1 MTGASILRLGA
12 FAATLALAACG
23 GSEPATEAKAG
34 VVPPATPPT
43 TPPTNP
49 VASQPPSDAPPGLR
63 FAWSAGFDGDAKF
76 ARSADGTYLVA
87 WQPVGGSIPEA
98 EPFDVRVAVA
108 RVDQGALAPDAA
120 IAFDAEMPH
129 HGHGMNL
136 VPTCAR
142 GVTHGVFT
150 VGGVLLHMPGRW
162 VIAVDVVEGGLLE
175 RAQWN
180 VDVE

>member
-1 MTGASILRLGA
+1 MIAASILRM
-12 FAATLALAACG
+12 AACAAMLSLAACG
-23 GSEPATEAKAG
+23 GSEPAPEARAG
-34 VVPPATPPT
+34 VTPSATPLA
-43 TPPTNP
+43 NP
-49 VASQPPSDAPPGLR
+49 LASQPPADAPPQLR

-87 WQPVGGSIPEA
+87 WQPVGGVIPEA

-108 RVDQGALAPDAA
+108 RVDQGPLGADAA
-120 IAFDAEMPH
+120 IAFDAEMPQ

-136 VPTCAR
+136 VPTSAR
-142 GVTHGVFT
+142 GATLGVFT

-162 VIAVDVVEGGLLE
+162 VVAVDVVEDGVLE

-180 VDVE
+180 VDIE

>member
-1 MTGASILRLGA
+1 MNAASTLRISA
-12 FAATLALAACG
+12 FAAMLALTACG
-23 GSEPATEAKAG
+23 GNAPSTEAPTEA
-34 VVPPATPPT
+34 PAASSPATPA
-43 TPPTNP
+43 
-49 VASQPPSDAPPGLR
+49 ASQPPADAPEELR
-63 FAWSAGFDGDAKF
+63 FAWSAGFDGDARWT
-76 ARSADGTYLVA
+76 RSADGTYIVA
-87 WQPVGGSIPEA
+87 WQPVGGTIPEA

-108 RVDQGALAPDAA
+108 RVDRSPLGADAA

-136 VPTCAR
+136 VPTCAP
-142 GVTHGVFT
+142 GAVKGVFT

-162 VIAVDVVEGGLLE
+162 VIAVDVVEDGVLE

>member
-136 VPTCAR
+136 IPEVKRAPHA
-142 GVTHGVFT
+142 GAFVAEGM
-150 VGGVLLHMPGRW
+150 LLHMSGEW
-162 VIAVDVVEGGLLE
+162 VVAIDVGEGGVSE
-175 RAQWN
+175 RAQWILH
-180 VDVE
+180 VD